1 MKKILILLLTIFGTM
16 TFSEN
21 VDIVIK
27 NATVLT
33 MDAKKTVIENGVVAI
48 KNNAIVEV
56 GNGELLSKYKGKKTI
71 DAENDIVMPG
81 FINTHTHV

>member
-56 GNGELLSKYKGKKTI
+56 GNGELLSRQ
-71 DAENDIVMPG
+71 
-81 FINTHTHV
+81 

>member
-56 GNGELLSKYKGKKTI
+56 GNGELLSK
-71 DAENDIVMPG
+71 
-81 FINTHTHV
+81 

>member
-33 MDAKKTVIENGVVAI
+33 MVKI
-48 KNNAIVEV
+48 
-56 GNGELLSKYKGKKTI
+56 
-71 DAENDIVMPG
+71 
-81 FINTHTHV
+81 

>member
-1 MKKILILLLTIFGTM
+1 MKKILILLLTIFGTVS
-16 TFSEN
+16 FSEN

-56 GNGELLSKYKGKKTI
+56 GNGELLSK
-71 DAENDIVMPG
+71 
-81 FINTHTHV
+81 

>member
-56 GNGELLSKYKGKKTI
+56 DLWLMMFLT
-71 DAENDIVMPG
+71 D
-81 FINTHTHV
+81 